1 MAVTESKRDE
11 NVSNK
16 LSDVENN
23 RTQKQLNG
31 PIAAS
36 ENARAFMDA
45 YRNVMNMLED
55 SGFMTRRNVERDQPV
70 YEQTPAYVYEPRS
83 TIDNDALLER
93 FPNWSRMEQSIIDKW
108 SKQNMRKNDWNDI
121 KKTYSRFGPDSAYEI
136 DPKTGLSYKDFLDWK
151 YDGTDDLNYEAQRD
165 YLEPYVMS
173 GEFNPRDR
181 DFQQF
186 LNSSDVDRRTYWD
199 IVLDYVD
206 DYLSK
211 NKQYGTR

>member
-31 PIAAS
+31 PIAQS

-55 SGFMTRRNVERDQPV
+55 SGFNTRRNVERDQPV
-70 YEQTPAYVYEPRS
+70 YEQVPTDSYSGVNYRLPDISKFDPSDLDPSDEL
-83 TIDNDALLER
+83 NGWM
-93 FPNWSRMEQSIIDKW
+93 NWE
-108 SKQNMRKNDWNDI
+108 NI
-121 KKTYSRFGPDSAYEI
+121 KKTYDRFGPRTNYE
-136 DPKTGLSYKDFLDWK
+136 DPITGLSRK
-151 YDGTDDLNYEAQRD
+151 D
-165 YLEPYVMS
+165 YLEMGYNIDDLQYEDQRDFLKPYIMS
-173 GEFNPRDR
+173 GQFNPRDR

-186 LNSSDVDRRTYWD
+186 LNSSDVDRSPYWD
-199 IVLDYVD
+199 LVLDYVH

-211 NKQYGTR
+211 NKQYNTR